1 MVAEENLTPMD
12 ESNGIFEPTSP
23 KSTVVIL
30 DLQNGDY
37 QELIEMLM
45 ELGAAVEVSTDRNRA
60 LNADGLIIP
69 GVGTFPEVMQT
80 LNSIGAPSIIDQ
92 RLSAGKSVFGI
103 CVGFQVMFDS
113 GTENEIETEGLG
125 QWPGSVDALQT
136 PKTVNSGLKSIE
148 VPQGSIL
155 FEGVE
160 NEEFYFQHSFGAI
173 TFPLEV
179 ETAFAKPKVSWS
191 EHGGRFVAAVENGP
205 LIGTQFHPELSGAAG
220 SRLLSNWLRTL
231 QGGN

>member
-1 MVAEENLTPMD
+1 MVEEENLSPIA
-12 ESNGIFEPTSP
+12 ESKGTFQPNSP
-23 KSTVVIL
+23 KPTVVIL
-30 DLQNGDY
+30 DLQNGNY
-37 QELIEMLM
+37 QELIEVLAA
-45 ELGAAVEVSTDRNRA
+45 LGASVELSSDRSQA
-60 LNADGLIIP
+60 LNADGLMIP

-80 LNSIGAPSIIDQ
+80 LKGIGAPSIIDQ
-92 RLSAGKSVFGI
+92 RLSAGKAVFGI
-103 CVGFQVMFDS
+103 CIGFQVMFDS
-113 GTENEIETEGLG
+113 GTEDEIETDGLG
-125 QWPGSVDALQT
+125 QWPGTVDVLQSS
-136 PKTVNSGLKSIE
+136 KSVNSGMKAVE
-148 VPQGSIL
+148 VSQGSSL

-220 SRLLSNWLRTL
+220 LRLLSNWLKTL